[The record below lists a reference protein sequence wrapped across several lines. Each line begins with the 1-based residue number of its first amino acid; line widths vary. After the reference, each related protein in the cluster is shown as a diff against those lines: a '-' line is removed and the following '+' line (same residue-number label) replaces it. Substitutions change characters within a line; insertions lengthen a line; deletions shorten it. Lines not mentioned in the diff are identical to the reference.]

1 MSDYSS
7 RKILIGVV
15 TGTLL
20 SSAVASVFALDT
32 HNLLDSQGNPV
43 LTTRPDECVQT
54 PKTPNLPAKPYR
66 ICGDIVDR
74 DFDGIFDDEDVCPDN
89 TREEIGRGVEQSGPR
104 KGCPI
109 DSDNDAVPDYRDNCP
124 RDTPLEV
131 SKGVDA
137 RGCPRDSDQDGVA
150 DYKDMC
156 PGTPFGIEIN
166 VDGCAVVI
174 KDETPSVLSGDVAF
188 AFNKADLSEPGQ
200 QSLQEL
206 LDNTGGPDLVN
217 HLDIVGYTD
226 STGPDEYNLNLSEK
240 RAASVANY
248 FIGQGV
254 SYDKIDQKGLGEENP
269 VVPNDTK
276 EGRRANRRVE
286 ITVTRYNKVN
296 R

>member
-1 MSDYSS
+1 MSDYFS

-20 SSAVASVFALDT
+20 SSAVASVLAIDT

-74 DFDGIFDDEDVCPDN
+74 DGDGIFDDEDVCPDN
-89 TREEIGRGVEQSGPR
+89 TRQEISRGVVQSGPR
-104 KGCPI
+104 KGCPV
-109 DSDNDAVPDYRDNCP
+109 DSDNDGMPDYRDDCP
-124 RDTPLEV
+124 RNTPLEV
-131 SKGVDA
+131 SKGIDA

-156 PGTPFGIEIN
+156 PGTPFGVEIN
-166 VDGCAVVI
+166 VDGCAVI
-174 KDETPSVLSGDVAF
+174 IEPKAPTVLSGDVAF
-188 AFNKADLSEPGQ
+188 AFNKADLNDAGQ
-200 QSLQEL
+200 DALQEL
-206 LDNTGGPDLVN
+206 LDNAGGADLINSLTV
-217 HLDIVGYTD
+217 VGYTD
-226 STGPDEYNLNLSEK
+226 STGPEEYNLKLSQK
-240 RAASVANY
+240 RAASVGNY
-248 FIGQGV
+248 FISQGV
-254 SYDKIDQKGLGEENP
+254 SSSKISEEGMGEENP
-269 VVPNDTK
+269 IAPNDTK

-286 ITVTRYNKVN
+286 ITVTRYNKVD

>member
-20 SSAVASVFALDT
+20 STAVVSVLAIDT
-32 HNLLDSQGNPV
+32 HNLLDSQGHPV
-43 LTTRPDECVQT
+43 STTRPDECVL
-54 PKTPNLPAKPYR
+54 TPNTPNTPPKPYR

-74 DFDGIFDDEDVCPDN
+74 DLDGIFDDEDVCPDN
-89 TREEIGRGVEQSGPR
+89 TRQEISRGVEQSGPR

-109 DSDNDAVPDYRDNCP
+109 DSDNDGVPDYRDDCARN
-124 RDTPLEV
+124 TPLEV

-137 RGCPRDSDQDGVA
+137 RGCPRDSDQDGVP

-166 VDGCAVVI
+166 ANGCAVVI
-174 KDETPSVLSGDVAF
+174 KDETPTVLSGDVAF
-188 AFNKADLSEPGQ
+188 AFDSADLSYQGE

-206 LDNTGGPDLVN
+206 LSNTGGADLVN
-217 HLDIVGYTD
+217 HLEVVGYTD
-226 STGPDEYNLNLSEK
+226 STGPEEYNLNLSEK
-240 RAASVANY
+240 RASSVANY

-254 SYDKIDQKGLGEENP
+254 SYDKIDQKGMGEANP
-269 VVPNDTK
+269 VAPNDTK
-276 EGRRANRRVE
+276 DGRRANRRVE
-286 ITVTRYNKVN
+286 ITVTRYNRK
-296 R
+296 